1 MTAPEL
7 RRRCELLLDEV
18 IGAEDSGEAIDAMVA
33 VFTEVQDS
41 TRAELAD
48 KGGVE
53 AANLRR
59 LLIHRGVPEAD
70 DNGVRRSTIA
80 MVEEILTNLGA
91 GR

>member
-1 MTAPEL
+1 MSSPEL

-18 IGAEDSGEAIDAMVA
+18 IGAEDSAEAIDAMVA
-33 VFTEVQDS
+33 VFTEVQDAA
-41 TRAELAD
+41 RAELAD
-48 KGGVE
+48 AGGIE

-59 LLIHRGVPEAD
+59 LLVRRGVPEAD
-70 DNGVRRSTIA
+70 HNGVRRSTIA